1 MAAPTATAAAL
12 AAALVAAG
20 CAGPVARSDGGWRH
34 RKHDYAIA
42 DPGGP
47 GPAWQR
53 FEVEGADLA
62 FRRPGP
68 DTLSL
73 LSRCGRPVAGAQLM
87 ARHLVMGERERRLVA
102 AQPIEVAGRSGWL
115 QSFEVEREG
124 KPVRVETLTLVVG
137 DCTFDWVL
145 ASAGDFASAES
156 AFRDWW
162 GSFRLGK
169 RHAGEPSS

>member
-1 MAAPTATAAAL
+1 MAVPTASAAAL
-12 AAALVAAG
+12 AAALVAVG
-20 CAGPVARSDGGWRH
+20 CASPVARSDGGWRH
-34 RKHDYAIA
+34 REHDYTIA
-42 DPGGP
+42 DPDGS

-87 ARHLVMGERERRLVA
+87 ARHLVMGERARKLVA
-102 AQPIEVAGRSGWL
+102 ARPIEVAGRSGWM
-115 QSFEVEREG
+115 QSFEVERDS

-145 ASAGDFASAES
+145 ASAGDFAAAEA
-156 AFRDWW
+156 AFRAWW
-162 GSFRLGK
+162 ESFRLGP
-169 RHAGEPSS
+169 RHAEEPSL